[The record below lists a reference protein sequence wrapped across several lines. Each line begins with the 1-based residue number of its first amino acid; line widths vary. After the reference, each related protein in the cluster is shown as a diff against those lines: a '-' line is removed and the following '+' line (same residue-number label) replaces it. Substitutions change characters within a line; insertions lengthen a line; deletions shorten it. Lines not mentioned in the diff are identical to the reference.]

1 MVSMLKLFANAILET
16 SEQKFINS
24 LFFATKSVSELISNM
39 QALELFDAIT
49 AKPSAASRDD
59 FLAAFVIPFFR
70 KYSIDFSISKLF
82 SDKAV
87 LQS

>member
-1 MVSMLKLFANAILET
+1 M
-16 SEQKFINS
+16 NS

-39 QALELFDAIT
+39 QALELFDATT

-59 FLAAFVIPFFR
+59 FLAAFDIPFLR
-70 KYSIDFSISKLF
+70 KYSMDFSISKLF